1 MREYTGVLIPVPT
14 PFRGDA
20 VATDRLRANLGRWL
34 ETPLDGYVLLGSTGE
49 FPLLSEAERD
59 AVLVAARE
67 AIPRDRAMVAGT
79 GSNST
84 LLTIRQTQ
92 RAGEIGADA
101 AIVITPHYFTKGFSS
116 PAAQVR
122 HYLAVA
128 EASPIPILVYNFPV
142 NTGINLDPD
151 TVARIAEHPNVCGI
165 KDSSGNIPQAAQ
177 IIHLTPK
184 SFHVLVGAAAAL
196 LPSLAIGASGGIL
209 ALATI
214 AAREFC
220 EIYALA
226 RQGRW
231 EEAKELAA
239 RMMLADRG
247 VSGKHGI
254 GGLKAALDLQ
264 GLYGGPCRAPL
275 STPDGD
281 GIEDIKETLASAGL
295 L

>member
-1 MREYTGVLIPVPT
+1 MRACTGVLIPVPT
-14 PFRGDA
+14 PFKGEA
-20 VATDRLRANLGRWL
+20 VATDRLTANLSRWL
-34 ETPLDGYVLLGSTGE
+34 ETPLDGFVMLGSTGE

-59 AVLVAARE
+59 AVLVTARE
-67 AIPRDRAMVAGT
+67 AIPRNRAMIAGT
-79 GSNST
+79 GSHST
-84 LLTIRQTQ
+84 LITIRQTQ
-92 RAGEIGADA
+92 RAAEIGADA
-101 AIVITPHYFTKGFSS
+101 AIVITPHYFTKGFSP

-128 EASPIPILVYNFPV
+128 DASPIPILIYNFPL
-142 NTGINLDPD
+142 NTGINLEPD

-177 IIHLTPK
+177 FIHLTPK
-184 SFHVLVGAAAAL
+184 TFHVLVGAAAAL

-209 ALATI
+209 ALANI

-239 RMMLADRG
+239 RMMRADRG
-247 VSGKHGI
+247 VSGRYGI
-254 GGLKAALDLQ
+254 GGIKAALDLQ

-281 GIEDIKETLASAGL
+281 AIEDIKETLASAGL